1 MESVPNPYNPLEP
14 VENPAQFFGREDA
27 FAFFR
32 QHLVG
37 VPLRHALVLIGRRG
51 LGKSSLLRQLQHH
64 VDERYRVCV
73 IDLTLVDL
81 RGEESLFAALVDE
94 IHATLERAEVST
106 YRLPDWPQ
114 TGDES
119 LADLRAWFRD
129 VYLDVAMTALRA
141 RHLLIALDDAHLLL
155 EAIDKGTLPA
165 DLLDYFGALQ
175 AAYDRLNFAFALD
188 IRHEDR
194 ALTIP
199 LLADPALHFRLAE
212 LPPGDAERLVRE
224 PVADLYSFD
233 EGLVPRILALV
244 DGDPFLL
251 TSICRLIFR
260 RSEERHHAG
269 SIIELDMIAVYPAV
283 LDQASDILR
292 PQWRDASPNERLT
305 LVALARSVGQ
315 DG

>member
-1 MESVPNPYNPLEP
+1 
-14 VENPAQFFGREDA
+14 
-27 FAFFR
+27 
-32 QHLVG
+32 
-37 VPLRHALVLIGRRG
+37 
-51 LGKSSLLRQLQHH
+51 
-64 VDERYRVCV
+64 
-73 IDLTLVDL
+73 
-81 RGEESLFAALVDE
+81 
-94 IHATLERAEVST
+94 
-106 YRLPDWPQ
+106 
-114 TGDES
+114 
-119 LADLRAWFRD
+119 
-129 VYLDVAMTALRA
+129 
-141 RHLLIALDDAHLLL
+141 
-155 EAIDKGTLPA
+155 
-165 DLLDYFGALQ
+165 LQ

-188 IRHEDR
+188 IRYEDR

-315 DG
+315 DGGPAVSFEALYADANALGYDISRTQLASALRSLDYKGLVRMDANGRYSFPALLIPRWLYANTEIPAPEAPREAVRAWGRPALVALAAIALVAVIGVAALSGVFGGDDEGDDETSVPDGPTATLSLNLEATRQAEFATQTEQARPTITRTPTMK

>member
-1 MESVPNPYNPLEP
+1 
-14 VENPAQFFGREDA
+14 
-27 FAFFR
+27 
-32 QHLVG
+32 
-37 VPLRHALVLIGRRG
+37 
-51 LGKSSLLRQLQHH
+51 
-64 VDERYRVCV
+64 
-73 IDLTLVDL
+73 
-81 RGEESLFAALVDE
+81 
-94 IHATLERAEVST
+94 
-106 YRLPDWPQ
+106 
-114 TGDES
+114 
-119 LADLRAWFRD
+119 
-129 VYLDVAMTALRA
+129 
-141 RHLLIALDDAHLLL
+141 
-155 EAIDKGTLPA
+155 
-165 DLLDYFGALQ
+165 LQ

-212 LPPGDAERLVRE
+212 LPPRDAERLVRE

-292 PQWRDASPNERLT
+292 PQWRDDSPNERLT
-305 LVALARSVGQ
+305 LVAPARSVGLDCGPAVSLDVLYAEADERGHVLGLTQ
-315 DG
+315 HSLTPLCKHA